1 MKLRKIIAGLSAAAI
16 AASCFA
22 MTSMTA
28 SAANKVSD
36 YVYPSETDTEKNDGW
51 YSICAIGFFMNNGW
65 TGWNQYDDLGNI
77 DENGILEAT
86 FDISEGLTFG
96 GKGDDGTD
104 HDNTLGMMGIMI
116 CNLPEE
122 NFPYEVKVLEADFT
136 PKGGDKIELDSFKDL
151 TELVAFPETGSDAR
165 LIVRATPDEKNDIA
179 ASPEAEGMDQAGG
192 FKGGTLHFKLDFG
205 APPAPA
211 DESKADSSKADDSKS
226 GDSGSGSSGSGNSG
240 SGSSGSSTTTTSS
253 AADTSSESDTSSA
266 AEESTS
272 DTTTTTTGDEAKSDD
287 ASSATDVKSS
297 ESKTDSSSKTE
308 TTTTTTTTT
317 TNTTTTTADTGTG
330 VKIASA
336 DELGT
341 SSESASDATE
351 ASATGIGGT
360 LAFGL
365 GALALAGIVVSRK
378 K

>member
-1 MKLRKIIAGLSAAAI
+1 M
-16 AASCFA
+16 
-22 MTSMTA
+22 
-28 SAANKVSD
+28 
-36 YVYPSETDTEKNDGW
+36 
-51 YSICAIGFFMNNGW
+51 GFFMNGNW
-65 TGWNQYDDLGNI
+65 DDWCQSDYVNI
-77 DENGILEAT
+77 DENGIL
-86 FDISEGLTFG
+86 DIDYKINKVLAD
-96 GKGDDGTD
+96 KKLDGTGA
-104 HDNTLGMMGIMI
+104 LGMMGVMI
-116 CNLPEE
+116 LNMPEE
-122 NFPYEVKVLEADFT
+122 GYPYEVSVLEADFT
-136 PKGGDKIELDSFKDL
+136 ADDGTVTEFDSVKAI
-151 TELVAFPETGSDAR
+151 TEGTRHPESGWRIIIRPEDDPDNPD
-165 LIVRATPDEKNDIA
+165 VKATPEVKGWNEPGA
-179 ASPEAEGMDQAGG
+179 FE
-192 FKGGTLHFKLDFG
+192 GGTLHIKIDMG
-205 APPAPA
+205 APEPPAKK
-211 DESKADSSKADDSKS
+211 DDSSNTESKADDSSKS

-253 AADTSSESDTSSA
+253 ASDASSESDTSSA
-266 AEESTS
+266 AEESAS
-272 DTTTTTTGDEAKSDD
+272 DTTTTTTGDTAKSDD

-341 SSESASDATE
+341 SSESASDATQ
-351 ASATGIGGT
+351 ASDTGIGGT